1 MPKHSFKRIA
11 AFVVL
16 GVACVGLWFT
26 YVPGHWLTRVKFGT
40 VTVDDHPA
48 QADVYIGHPT
58 QNEAEAI
65 AFVHVPAVGDYF
77 LDFEGEAYREAS
89 NHEFVRFSVS
99 VRRNSCLVADARER
113 PEWTAFDK
121 RYGAFQWA
129 ERHARS
135 SPVARRAESADGWI
149 EPGPVFAR

>member
-1 MPKHSFKRIA
+1 MSKHSFKLIA
-11 AFVVL
+11 AFVVF
-16 GVACVGLWFT
+16 GVAACVGLWFM
-26 YVPGHWLTRVKFGT
+26 YVPGHWLTRVSFGT

-89 NHEFVRFSVS
+89 NHEFVRFNRGV
-99 VRRNSCLVADARER
+99 
-113 PEWTAFDK
+113 WTF
-121 RYGAFQWA
+121 
-129 ERHARS
+129 RS
-135 SPVARRAESADGWI
+135 MNK
-149 EPGPVFAR
+149 GPFGILLPFRKVNELRLSSSKGHTVVVQF